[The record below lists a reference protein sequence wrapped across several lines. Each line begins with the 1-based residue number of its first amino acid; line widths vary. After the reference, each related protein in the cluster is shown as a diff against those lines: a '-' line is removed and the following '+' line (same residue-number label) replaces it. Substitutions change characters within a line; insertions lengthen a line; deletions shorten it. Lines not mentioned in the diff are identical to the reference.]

1 MIDKKIVVQAIIEK
15 AEKDSEEI
23 QIMTSI
29 VEGYER
35 PDRIVVKG
43 DQKRG
48 YTPDVILR
56 KNETTELY
64 EVELG
69 KAKEYELDKWRLFS
83 LYSHKQKG
91 NFNIVI
97 PEDNLPRL
105 RELLKE
111 NQIKAKILYFSWAG
125 HSPLRL
131 LSGYDSGPDWT
142 SWSLKRRSAV
152 VIPVV

>member
-15 AEKDSEEI
+15 AEKDNNDV

-43 DQKRG
+43 EQQRG

-56 KNETTELY
+56 NSDTTDLY

-69 KAKEYELDKWRLFS
+69 KDQDYKLDKWRLFS
-83 LYSHKQKG
+83 LYSLRQKG

-97 PEDNLPRL
+97 PEDSLSRL
-105 RELLKE
+105 RELLKK
-111 NQIKAKILYFSWAG
+111 NQIKAKILYFS
-125 HSPLRL
+125 
-131 LSGYDSGPDWT
+131 
-142 SWSLKRRSAV
+142 
-152 VIPVV
+152 

>member
-15 AEKDSEEI
+15 AEKDNEEI

-29 VEGYER
+29 LEGYDR

-43 DQKRG
+43 EQKRG

-56 KNETTELY
+56 KNDTTELY

-69 KAKEYELDKWRLFS
+69 KAKEFELDKWRLFS

-97 PEDNLPRL
+97 HEDNLPRL

-111 NQIKAKILYFSWAG
+111 HQIKAKILYFS
-125 HSPLRL
+125 
-131 LSGYDSGPDWT
+131 
-142 SWSLKRRSAV
+142 
-152 VIPVV
+152 

>member
-1 MIDKKIVVQAIIEK
+1 MVDKKIVVQAIIEK
-15 AEKDSEEI
+15 AEQDPEEVH
-23 QIMTSI
+23 IMTSI

-43 DQKRG
+43 DQQRG
-48 YTPDVILR
+48 YIPDVVL
-56 KNETTELY
+56 KKDQTTDLY

-69 KAKEYELDKWRLFS
+69 KDKEYKLDKWRLFS

-111 NQIKAKILYFSWAG
+111 NQIKAKILYFS
-125 HSPLRL
+125 
-131 LSGYDSGPDWT
+131 
-142 SWSLKRRSAV
+142 
-152 VIPVV
+152 